1 MFVARNRGRWS
12 AAMAV
17 RFWPQFSLAMGK
29 FICSSASGNSISS
42 CFMHET
48 GTTKNMEAL
57 IAATSGGPRPSL
69 TAQATELKAE
79 ALLFVFVLGNF
90 RVYANTRGAGTEREK
105 KGRGREKVRE
115 EPERA
120 AAAAYCTTG
129 RMCNFSFTQQC
140 K

>member
-1 MFVARNRGRWS
+1 
-12 AAMAV
+12 
-17 RFWPQFSLAMGK
+17 
-29 FICSSASGNSISS
+29 
-42 CFMHET
+42 MHET

-57 IAATSGGPRPSL
+57 IAATSDVKHWPRPSL

-79 ALLFVFVLGNF
+79 VCCLYLSWATFVCMQTHVEK
-90 RVYANTRGAGTEREK
+90 AQREK
-105 KGRGREKVRE
+105 KKGERKKVRE